1 MQRWGREEGQARLPW
16 GMPGPSAPSSE
27 CPCPL
32 VQGPS
37 AAGLSPVP
45 RPMHLC
51 LGHSRS
57 PQQLPRSGQAQLRP
71 LWPLRS
77 CLARPPNPQGPKKQV
92 VFADTKGLSLTSVH
106 MFEDAVGGDSEEGS
120 CHPSNLPRLAPPPSP
135 CAPGLPAPGRDS
147 GFPGT
152 PADPERVPRAER
164 AARGLPARHPAGAR
178 SGFPEGHAGAHRL

>member
-1 MQRWGREEGQARLPW
+1 
-16 GMPGPSAPSSE
+16 MPGPSAPSSE

-32 VQGPS
+32 VEGPS

-57 PQQLPRSGQAQLRP
+57 PQQLPRSGQAQLRALRP
-71 LWPLRS
+71 SRS

-106 MFEDAVGGDSEEGS
+106 MFEDPVGGDSEEGS
-120 CHPSNLPRLAPPPSP
+120 CPPGHPPSLRSLAPPPSP

-152 PADPERVPRAER
+152 PEDPERVPRTER
-164 AARGLPARHPAGAR
+164 GARELPARHTAGAS
-178 SGFPEGHAGAHRL
+178 SGFPEGHAGAHHL